1 MRFGVGGGWRK
12 RKRREGEEG
21 DGDSWTGVGGAEG
34 VCDGDWCVMD
44 LRADPCAVLLY
55 CFCVVTCCVGC
66 VNRLCNPLCPV

>member
-1 MRFGVGGGWRK
+1 MRFGVGGGW

-44 LRADPCAVLLY
+44 LRDPYVL
-55 CFCVVTCCVGC
+55 CFCTVFVW
-66 VNRLCNPLCPV
+66 